1 MSWISLHN
9 HSRYSILD
17 STIEVKKL
25 AKLAKENDMNAIA
38 LTDSYNMCGVIE
50 FYKACIELDIK
61 PIIGCEIW
69 VANGSRFE
77 KKRRSNSPM
86 AHPLVLLVKNEI
98 GYKNLCM
105 LSSKGYTEGFYYYPR
120 IDKELL
126 KEHSEGLI
134 CLSGPANSSLSHKIL
149 NSSEE
154 EIEKEISWFLDVF
167 KDDFYL
173 EVALHEMSDE
183 NIDTDQMKKEA
194 WVLQKLT
201 SFVEKEKKLKD
212 ELIKY
217 SNKHNIKCVA
227 TNDVHYEKR
236 ADWKGHE
243 ILLNIASNEACEIWE
258 RDSKGIPRYKV
269 PNPKRKT
276 YPSHEYYFKSPTQ
289 MKKRFEGYEN
299 CLENSIEIADKCSF
313 SFDFKAKYYP
323 VFYPPNLKDTDD
335 RAKKAEEYL
344 LKLCMDAIELRYTED
359 KIKFVKEKFPN
370 EDPKDIINKRLKH
383 EFELIS
389 SKGMCDYFLIVYDF
403 ISWAKNKNI
412 PVGPGRGSAAGSI
425 ISYLIGITD
434 IEPLRFNLFFE
445 RFINPERI
453 AYPDIDVDICMERRS
468 EVIDYTV
475 QKYGKEK
482 VAQIITFG
490 TMKAKMAIKDVGR
503 VLSVPLS
510 HVNIIAKLV
519 PEDPNMTLEKAIEID
534 PELKQMYEK
543 DEDAKRIIDIAKTI
557 EGSIRN
563 TSTHAAGIIISA
575 KPLTDNIPI
584 CIAKDSEMAVTQFS
598 MKPVEAVGLLKIDF
612 LGLKT
617 LTCIQKACA
626 LVEKNT
632 ERKIDWENLPL
643 DDKPTFDLLNK
654 GKTLGVFQL
663 ESGGIQDLAK
673 HLHIDVFE
681 EIIAVEALYRP
692 GPMDMIPSFIKRK
705 HGKEKIEIDHPL
717 MKDILK
723 ETYGVMIYQEQVMQ
737 IASTLAGYSLGEGD
751 VLRRAMGKKD
761 HVEMMRQRQKFVKGA
776 KKNGID
782 ENISE
787 NIFNK
792 IEKFAS
798 YGFNKSHA
806 TAYAFISY
814 VTAFF
819 KANYTKEWLAALM
832 TCDRYDLSKVA
843 KFIRECKSL
852 NIAILPPS
860 VNEAEDEF
868 ISTKDGIRFAMSAIK
883 GIGSNVVEAIVKERN
898 KNGPYKN
905 LFDFIKRVDK
915 SRVGKKNIELL
926 IASGG
931 FDFCSWT
938 RAEMKI
944 SVEKMYDQATKEQE
958 DKEKGV
964 MNLFSLLKEEK
975 DNFSVPPKISHQICQ
990 IQKLLLEKELLGFY
1004 LTGHPMDK
1012 YQNILKRLSSVPLK
1026 DLEKFEKTVV
1036 VRSAFVIDEVKYKI
1050 SKAQRKFAI
1059 LTISDGME
1067 RYELP
1072 IWPELYLQKT
1082 SLLKEN
1088 QLVYAILQVE
1098 RVDETLKLQCK
1109 WLEDLSLAD
1118 DKMIKVCDD
1127 AYDKIKNKVSNYEF
1141 RKKRNGFMKDKS
1153 SEKKE
1158 SNFISNIKIRLNANA
1173 IRFSQILEIKNL
1185 FKSNP
1190 GKTAVELEFF
1200 NETQKIGLL
1209 EISSNLKI
1217 NFHADFKNKI
1227 LNIAGIEEVISG

>member
-17 STIEVKKL
+17 STIDVKRL
-25 AKLAKENDMNAIA
+25 AAIAKENNMPAVA
-38 LTDSYNMCGVIE
+38 LTDSYNMFGAVD
-50 FYKACIELDIK
+50 FYKACKDLDIK

-69 VANGSRFE
+69 VAHTSRFE
-77 KKRRSNSPM
+77 KKKKGIT
-86 AHPLVLLVKNEI
+86 PLAYPITLLVKNQI
-98 GYKNLCM
+98 GYKNLCI

-126 KEHSEGLI
+126 KECSEGLI
-134 CLSGPANSSLSHKIL
+134 CLSGAANSSLSYQIL
-149 NSSEE
+149 NAKDED
-154 EIEKEISWFLDVF
+154 IEKEINWFLDTF
-167 KDDFYL
+167 KDDYYF
-173 EVALHEMSDE
+173 EMQLHPMQDE
-183 NIDTDQMKKEA
+183 DIEKDQIKKES
-194 WVLQKLT
+194 WLYQKYT
-201 SFVEKEKKLKD
+201 SFIQKEEK
-212 ELIKY
+212 IKTSLLEY
-217 SNKHNIKCVA
+217 SDKYRVKCVA

-236 ADWKGHE
+236 ESWKGHE

-258 RDSKGIPRYKV
+258 RDSKGVPRYKIA
-269 PNPKRKT
+269 NPKRKT
-276 YPSHEYYFKSPTQ
+276 YPSHEYYFKSQEQ
-289 MKKRFEGYEN
+289 MSIIFSDNEK
-299 CLENSIEIADKCSF
+299 CLENTVIVADKCTF
-313 SFDFKAKYYP
+313 DFDFKTKHYP
-323 VFYPPNLKDTDD
+323 VFYPPHLNETDD
-335 RAKKAEEYL
+335 RAKKAQDYL
-344 LKLCMDAIELRYTED
+344 YQLCLDAIDQRYTEYNL
-359 KIKFVKEKFPN
+359 KKVKEKYPN
-370 EDPKDIINKRLKH
+370 KDPKEIILERFKH
-383 EFELIS
+383 EFELIA

-453 AYPDIDVDICMERRS
+453 AYPDIDVDICMDRRS

-475 QKYGKEK
+475 QKYGRDK

-510 HVNIIAKLV
+510 HVNNIAKLV
-519 PEDPNMTLEKAIEID
+519 PDDPNMTLEKALNTD
-534 PELKQMYEK
+534 PELSQMYEK

-563 TSTHAAGIIISA
+563 TATHAAGIIISA
-575 KPLTDNIPI
+575 DSLTEHIPV
-584 CIAKDSEMAVTQFS
+584 CIAKDSAMVVTQYS

-617 LTCIQKACA
+617 LTCIQKASA
-626 LVEKNT
+626 LVEKTCN
-632 ERKIDWENLPL
+632 RKIDWQNLPL
-643 DDKPTFDLLNK
+643 DDRATFDLLNK

-663 ESGGIQDLAK
+663 ESSGIQALAK
-673 HLHIDVFE
+673 QLHIDVFE

-692 GPMDMIPSFIKRK
+692 GPMDMIPSFINRK
-705 HGKEKIEIDHPL
+705 HGKEKIEIDHSL

-723 ETYGVMIYQEQVMQ
+723 ETYGVMVYQEQVMQ
-737 IASTLAGYSLGEGD
+737 IASALANFSLGEGD

-761 HVEMMRQRQKFVKGA
+761 HDQMNQQRQKFVHGA
-776 KKNGID
+776 KQNNID
-782 ENISE
+782 QKLAES
-787 NIFNK
+787 IFNK

-814 VTAFF
+814 VTAYF

-832 TCDRYDLSKVA
+832 TCDRYDISKVA
-843 KFIRECKSL
+843 KFIRECKAL

-868 ISTKDGIRFAMSAIK
+868 IATKDGIRFAMSAIK
-883 GIGSNVVEAIVKERN
+883 GIGSSVVEAIVNERN
-898 KNGPYKN
+898 KKGGYKN

-926 IASGG
+926 IDSGA
-931 FDFCSWT
+931 FDFASWT

-944 SVEKMYDQATKEQE
+944 SIEKMYDQATKEQN
-958 DKEKGV
+958 DLEKGV

-975 DNFSVPPKISHQICQ
+975 DNFSSPPKITHQVCA

-1012 YQNILKRLSSVPLK
+1012 YKDILKKLSCVPLK
-1026 DLEKFEKTVV
+1026 DLEKFQATTI
-1036 VRSAFVIDEVKYKI
+1036 VRSAFVIDEVKYRI
-1050 SKAQRKFAI
+1050 SKAQKKFAI
-1059 LTISDGME
+1059 LTVSDGME

-1072 IWPELYLQKT
+1072 IWPKLYVEKA
-1082 SLLKEN
+1082 SLLQEN
-1088 QLVYAILQVE
+1088 QLIYAILQIE
-1098 RVDETLKLQCK
+1098 KLEGSLKLQCK
-1109 WLEDLSLAD
+1109 WLEDLKNAD
-1118 DKMIKVCDD
+1118 DKMIKTCDD
-1127 AYDKIKNKVSNYEF
+1127 LYDKFKNNVNSYEI
-1141 RKKRNGFMKDKS
+1141 RKKRMKNI
-1153 SEKKE
+1153 EK
-1158 SNFISNIKIRLNANA
+1158 
-1173 IRFSQILEIKNL
+1173 
-1185 FKSNP
+1185 
-1190 GKTAVELEFF
+1190 
-1200 NETQKIGLL
+1200 NENT
-1209 EISSNLKI
+1209 EISSTASKHKQIGIAISFASILSLNSLIKVNMSKTKI
-1217 NFHADFKNKI
+1217 VRAVNNA
-1227 LNIAGIEEVISG
+1227 